1 VLSERNSAAAAR
13 PQRRLK
19 GQTSQQ
25 QCGYVLQPLDLTL
38 TFAQH
43 RVACCMLYAVCCML
57 HVACCMLY
65 VACWTYL
72 GWFAQYDATVRIA
85 HRLARFACE
94 LVGSTELLLKHSQD
108 RPVQHATP
116 NIAWARYSIVR
127 TATVGALPSQ
137 STSRAIVPAWARGSA
152 PIHRTGAAPV
162 WCDARVWRTTAV
174 HRLCCDAK
182 ERTIGEIVQ
191 HCGDLG

>member
-1 VLSERNSAAAAR
+1 MLSERNSAAAAR

-19 GQTSQQ
+19 GRNSQR

-43 RVACCMLYAVCCML
+43 R
-57 HVACCMLY
+57 VACCMLY

-127 TATVGALPSQ
+127 TATVQ
-137 STSRAIVPAWARGSA
+137 SARYL
-152 PIHRTGAAPV
+152 RKV
-162 WCDARVWRTTAV
+162 LLE
-174 HRLCCDAK
+174 RLCQRGLEAQLQFI
-182 ERTIGEIVQ
+182 ERVQ
-191 HCGDLG
+191 HLCGAMPECGAPQPCVACAATPRSEQLAK